1 MLFLLFHSRPPQ
13 SKCFDKIIIPQE
25 EYPNTNFV
33 GLLIGPRGNTLK
45 AMERDVRVKQL
56 PFCLPRHTNVS
67 FFFFFAI
74 KQSSAKIVIRGKG
87 SVKEGKVSRKDGQP
101 LPGEDEPL
109 HAFITGPTDASVQIA
124 IREINKII
132 RQAIELP
139 ENKNNLRLSQLREL
153 ALLNGTL
160 RENDSFASKICSNCG
175 SHEHRNWQCPE
186 KINLVNTIVCHRCGG
201 KGHLQRDCK
210 VDLEAETGLHFNL

>member
-1 MLFLLFHSRPPQ
+1 M
-13 SKCFDKIIIPQE
+13 
-25 EYPNTNFV
+25 
-33 GLLIGPRGNTLK
+33 
-45 AMERDVRVKQL
+45 
-56 PFCLPRHTNVS
+56 
-67 FFFFFAI
+67 
-74 KQSSAKIVIRGKG
+74 IRGKG

-109 HAFITGPTDASVQIA
+109 HAFITGPTDSSIQIA

-139 ENKNNLRLSQLREL
+139 ENQNNLRRSQLREL

-175 SHEHRNWQCPE
+175 SDEHRNWQCPE
-186 KINLVNTIVCHRCGG
+186 KTNLVNTIICNRCGG

-210 VDLEAETGLHFNL
+210 VELEPETGLLLFIIYS